1 MTGMR
6 MNSMTWLRSSQPGRL
21 STELKAIKVMKAIKA
36 SLAAAAFL
44 VLAGCSGMRVVDS
57 DVTSFAQWTG
67 PAPEAASNTR
77 FRFERLPSQA
87 AGTVAGT
94 NLSQDELETMARLAL
109 TRSGLLNEPAAAAL
123 NVQVIASV
131 RAVRRYNNGF
141 GPGLGGGVSLGTG
154 TAGSFI
160 GLSFPL
166 GGMGGMGGF
175 QDAPLF
181 LYEVS
186 LVMRDAR
193 SNAVVYETRAAHSGI
208 WGDVRAIY
216 PAMLDAALQGF
227 PRPPA
232 GTRRVNVE
240 IPR

>member
-6 MNSMTWLRSSQPGRL
+6 MNSMTSLGFARSGK
-21 STELKAIKVMKAIKA
+21 TFIAIKA
-36 SLAAAAFL
+36 SLAAALL

-67 PAPEAASNTR
+67 PVPESAGNTR
-77 FRFERLPSQA
+77 YRFERLPSQS
-87 AGTVAGT
+87 AGTVTGT
-94 NLSQDELETMARLAL
+94 NLSQDELETMARVAL
-109 TRSGLLNEPAAAAL
+109 VRSGLVNDPTAAAL
-123 NVQVIASV
+123 NVQVSASV
-131 RAVRRYNNGF
+131 RAMRRYNNGF

-166 GGMGGMGGF
+166 GGVGGIY
-175 QDAPLF
+175 DSPLY

-193 SNAVVYETRAAHSGI
+193 SNAVVYETRASHSGI
-208 WGDVRAIY
+208 WSDVRAIY
-216 PAMLDAALQGF
+216 PAMLDASLQGF

>member
-1 MTGMR
+1 MMSAPMTLSMTG
-6 MNSMTWLRSSQPGRL
+6 RL
-21 STELKAIKVMKAIKA
+21 QASLKAA
-36 SLAAAAFL
+36 SAALVLL

-67 PAPEAASNTR
+67 AAPEPERSTPY
-77 FRFERLPSQA
+77 RFERLPSQA
-87 AGTVAGT
+87 VGNVAGT
-94 NLSQDELETMARLAL
+94 TLSQDELEAMTRMAL
-109 TRSGLLNEPAAAAL
+109 TRFGLLNDPATAAL
-123 NVQVIASV
+123 NVQVSAST
-131 RAVRRYNNGF
+131 RMVRRYNSSW
-141 GPGLGGGVSLGTG
+141 GPGFGGGVSLGTG

-166 GGMGGMGGF
+166 GGVGGLY
-175 QDAPLF
+175 DSPSY

-186 LVMRDAR
+186 VVMRDAR
-193 SNAVVYETRAAHSGI
+193 SNAVVYETRASHSGI

-227 PRPPA
+227 PRPPM
-232 GTRRVNVE
+232 GPRRVNVE